1 MITTRSQWYRTLDPA
16 KKRAIRELH
25 RINPYWNLVGLLFV
39 AAWFVTGTAVV
50 LAPAWYWRLPGY
62 VLIGL
67 LIHGM
72 SNFMHEGI
80 HGTLFK
86 NRRWDHWFGFLMGAP
101 SLFAM
106 TAYGVNHLLHHK
118 HTRTDKDPDNFYN
131 FSDNPATLSV
141 MYYAWL
147 AFGMLFYS
155 VRVPWVAVKHGSR
168 KDYSHMAVERT
179 LLSLSLLA
187 LVGSAWWF
195 GFFSVLVHVWIIPLA
210 VASLLGN
217 VRGWA
222 EHTQTVS
229 DHPLTETRTVTSNR
243 LFSFLNINL
252 NYHIEHHLFP
262 GVPWYN
268 LPRVHALLLDDYKAA
283 GSSIYGSY
291 THFLFDAFRTGIH
304 GLAPNVPPREHLDD
318 APSATVVVT
327 EPHEAVE
334 PHQVPSRRKA
344 LASAAKS

>member
-118 HTRTDKDPDNFYN
+118 PTRTDKETP
-131 FSDNPATLSV
+131 LSTR
-141 MYYAWL
+141 MTWL
-147 AFGMLFYS
+147 
-155 VRVPWVAVKHGSR
+155 
-168 KDYSHMAVERT
+168 
-179 LLSLSLLA
+179 
-187 LVGSAWWF
+187 
-195 GFFSVLVHVWIIPLA
+195 
-210 VASLLGN
+210 
-217 VRGWA
+217 
-222 EHTQTVS
+222 
-229 DHPLTETRTVTSNR
+229 
-243 LFSFLNINL
+243 
-252 NYHIEHHLFP
+252 
-262 GVPWYN
+262 
-268 LPRVHALLLDDYKAA
+268 
-283 GSSIYGSY
+283 
-291 THFLFDAFRTGIH
+291 
-304 GLAPNVPPREHLDD
+304 
-318 APSATVVVT
+318 
-327 EPHEAVE
+327 
-334 PHQVPSRRKA
+334 
-344 LASAAKS
+344 